1 MNRDVYNVNYLHMMY
16 MSEKGLYTN
25 IKYLYP
31 NFTTVC
37 CLIHCVFLLWHSFKD
52 TYLTMGAAVDPK
64 TVFRTFM
71 GRDPTPEPFLAKFD
85 NRKAIATE
93 E

>member
-1 MNRDVYNVNYLHMMY
+1 MY

-37 CLIHCVFLLWHSFKD
+37 CLTYCVFLLWHSFKD